1 MMHTRDFP
9 FAQQKILGLVIALV
23 ALFCVMGPWTY
34 QAQALTVDTT
44 TAKSNETSTN
54 NILGDTPT
62 RITWEGVVDQDEQI
76 SNITLQMPEGSSFE
90 SDTSIKP
97 TILDGTKRLKTETQ
111 TNVDDKNLALNVAFD
126 QPVTAGQRIR
136 LELYKVSLPNVDG
149 DVALSG
155 TYTTADGQVHDLSES
170 PSITITKASPQE
182 RISNWLGEQPWVKA
196 WNSNTVLRLFLN
208 PQLVVTSIPTV
219 AYGWLLSMLL
229 VLIGFPL
236 ALPLGLLGS
245 LMKVSKRRIFNGLAS
260 IYTGLVRG
268 TPLFLQIYVAFFGLP
283 LMGINLNQ
291 YVLAVFVLAF
301 NSGAY
306 MTEIIRAGI
315 QSIPRGQEEAARSL
329 GMNHFQTTF
338 SVIIPQTVRRIIP
351 TMTNEF
357 ILLYKDT
364 SLLAAVGVMELMLYS
379 RGIVAVTG
387 NMTPYMVAAVF
398 YLIVTLPLTH
408 VATKFE
414 KRLAIAD
421 GNAAPTKKK
430 KTHFLKKDT
439 KHSNEDKEIHIP
451 LGAQNDPVAQPSNEN
466 DKARQIAVDKE
477 EGLHD

>member
-1 MMHTRDFP
+1 MHASDLKTAFKKIFGLA
-9 FAQQKILGLVIALV
+9 FALILVMSISGPIIQQASGIS
-23 ALFCVMGPWTY
+23 
-34 QAQALTVDTT
+34 VDTT
-44 TAKSNETSTN
+44 TARSNETSTN
-54 NILGDTPT
+54 NVLGDTPT
-62 RITWEGVVDQDEQI
+62 RVTWEGVVDEGEQVTQV
-76 SNITLQMPEGSSFE
+76 TLQMPEGSQFTNDS
-90 SDTSIKP
+90 TMRP
-97 TILDGTKRLKTETQ
+97 TVLDGTRRLDVGNT
-111 TNVDDKNLALNVAFD
+111 TNIDQHNSTATVTFD
-126 QPVTAGQRIR
+126 QPLTQGQRLRI
-136 LELYKVSLPNVDG
+136 ELYRTSLPNVDG
-149 DVALSG
+149 DVYITGS
-155 TYTTADGQVHDLSES
+155 YTTADGQTHELAQS
-170 PSITITKASPQE
+170 PGITITRASTEE
-182 RISNWLGEQPWVKA
+182 RISNWLGEQSWVQA

-219 AYGWLLSMLL
+219 AYGWLLSMAL

-236 ALPLGLLGS
+236 AVPLGLLGS
-245 LMKVSKRRIFNGLAS
+245 LMKVSKRRLFNGLAS

-268 TPLFLQIYVAFFGLP
+268 TPLFLQIYIAFFGLP
-283 LMGINLNQ
+283 LMGVNMNQ
-291 YVLAVFVLAF
+291 YVLAVLVLAF

-338 SVIIPQTVRRIIP
+338 SVIIPETVRRIVP

-421 GNAAPTKKK
+421 GNVAPTPKKK
-430 KTHFLKKDT
+430 HHLFGKKNATKKNDEPRLPLGSKDELAQDAKSQAGKDT
-439 KHSNEDKEIHIP
+439 E
-451 LGAQNDPVAQPSNEN
+451 
-466 DKARQIAVDKE
+466 IAVERE